1 MTQPDAET
9 IKMAREAL
17 MSDAATWYEAAEV
30 MTKAA
35 HEAASLTLTGFHFG
49 YLPNRQGVGQ
59 RYTEAQDFF
68 VRVLNE
74 GAVTM
79 TVMATKLRAVL
90 DNYDRADSGA
100 SVRMERAGDQ
110 Q

>member
-1 MTQPDAET
+1 
-9 IKMAREAL
+9 MAREAL

-35 HEAASLTLTGFHFG
+35 REAESLTLTGFHIG
-49 YLPNRQGVGQ
+49 YLPSRLGVSQ

-79 TVMATKLRAVL
+79 TVMATRLRAVL
-90 DNYDRADSGA
+90 DNYDRADVGA
-100 SVRMERAGDQ
+100 SMRMEGTGD
-110 Q
+110 